1 MTGASK
7 SNPLHNKSF
16 NQQQM
21 VKLEICAVGLASVNI
36 AVAAGAHRIEL
47 CENLEAGGLT
57 PSYGTLRTVREL
69 VPNFPIHVLI
79 RPRRGNYVYDSAY
92 LRLMIN
98 DIITVRSMG
107 YEGIV
112 IGALDADGT
121 LAVEFMQ
128 AMIDAA
134 EGMSITFHR
143 AIDVALNPMKTIEQ
157 LVALGVDRLL
167 TSGNMPTAWEGRKN
181 IALFQ
186 KTFGQNIK
194 IMAGSGVN
202 SGNAQKLIEAT
213 GIEEIHS
220 SAKTIVA
227 QPPNF
232 YTHPNLMKD
241 DWVFQADGEEI
252 KRLLQSI
259 TP

>member
-1 MTGASK
+1 
-7 SNPLHNKSF
+7 
-16 NQQQM
+16 M
-21 VKLEICAVGLASVNI
+21 VKLEICAVGIPSVI
-36 AVAAGAHRIEL
+36 TAEQAGAHRVEL

-57 PSYGTLRTVREL
+57 PSYGMLKMVREAVSNL
-69 VPNFPIHVLI
+69 PIHVLV
-79 RPRRGNYVYDSAY
+79 RPRRGNYVYDSTY
-92 LRLMIN
+92 LKLMIN
-98 DIITVRSMG
+98 DIKTIHSMG

-112 IGALDADGT
+112 IGALEPDGT
-121 LAVEFMQ
+121 LAVNQMQ

-143 AIDVALNPMKTIEQ
+143 AIDVALDPMKTIEQ
-157 LVALGVDRLL
+157 LIALGVDRLL

-213 GIEEIHS
+213 GIEEIHA
-220 SAKTIVA
+220 SAKTTVS
-227 QPPNF
+227 QPTNYP
-232 YTHPNLMKD
+232 THPDLVKD

-259 TP
+259 NP